1 MLSTCTKPIS
11 VMSCNR
17 SLLES
22 ALPGGEESP
31 CRARKIRLAASFET
45 LITMVAKVERLF
57 QDCNVLFLF
66 LVSLLLMTGYR
77 TGNEREDKSLEIRFD
92 AAGVA
97 FEGRQ
102 ALQPLSLTLIERRIG
117 VIGLN
122 GSGKTTF
129 ARLINGLNKPS
140 QGKVL
145 VNGLDT
151 VADAKAILQMVG
163 FIFQNPQNQIILP
176 IVRDDVAFGLK
187 RLGLGKTEIENRV
200 KAVLARLA
208 VSHLEERRAHELS
221 GGELQLAALAALL
234 VTEPQ
239 ILILDEPTNQLDL
252 KNRAIV
258 EKTMAALS
266 QSLIV
271 ITHDLPLLQG
281 FDRVLV
287 FHGGALVADAG
298 PEEAV
303 ARYLEVAAQ

>member
-1 MLSTCTKPIS
+1 
-11 VMSCNR
+11 
-17 SLLES
+17 
-22 ALPGGEESP
+22 
-31 CRARKIRLAASFET
+31 
-45 LITMVAKVERLF
+45 
-57 QDCNVLFLF
+57 
-66 LVSLLLMTGYR
+66 
-77 TGNEREDKSLEIRFD
+77 LEIRFD

-102 ALQPLSLTLIERRIG
+102 ALQPLSVTLTERRIG

-140 QGKVL
+140 AGKVS

-151 VADAKAILQMVG
+151 VSDAKAVLQTVG

-187 RLGLGKTEIENRV
+187 RLGIGRAETENRV
-200 KAVLARLA
+200 KAVLSRLGIP
-208 VSHLEERRAHELS
+208 HLEERRAHELS

-234 VTEPQ
+234 VTDPQ

-252 KNRAIV
+252 KNRTIV

-266 QSLIV
+266 QALVV
-271 ITHDLPLLQG
+271 ITHDLSLVAG

-287 FHGGALVADAG
+287 FHEGALVADAG

-303 ARYLEVAAQ
+303 AHYLEVASR

>member
-1 MLSTCTKPIS
+1 M
-11 VMSCNR
+11 
-17 SLLES
+17 
-22 ALPGGEESP
+22 
-31 CRARKIRLAASFET
+31 
-45 LITMVAKVERLF
+45 
-57 QDCNVLFLF
+57 
-66 LVSLLLMTGYR
+66 
-77 TGNEREDKSLEIRFD
+77 EIRFD
-92 AAGVA
+92 TAGVA

-102 ALQPLSLTLIERRIG
+102 ALQPVSLTLTERRIG

-129 ARLINGLNKPS
+129 ARLINGLTKPTR
-140 QGKVL
+140 GKVS

-151 VADAKAILQMVG
+151 VKDAKAVLQAVG

-176 IVRDDVAFGLK
+176 IIRDDVAFGLK
-187 RLGLGKTEIENRV
+187 RLGIGKTETETRV
-200 KAVLARLA
+200 KAVLARLGIA
-208 VSHLEERRAHELS
+208 HLEERRAHELS

-266 QSLIV
+266 QALVV
-271 ITHDLPLLQG
+271 ITHDLPLLSG

-287 FHGGALVADAG
+287 FHEGELVADAN

-303 ARYLEVAAQ
+303 ARYLEVASR

>member
-1 MLSTCTKPIS
+1 M
-11 VMSCNR
+11 
-17 SLLES
+17 
-22 ALPGGEESP
+22 
-31 CRARKIRLAASFET
+31 
-45 LITMVAKVERLF
+45 
-57 QDCNVLFLF
+57 
-66 LVSLLLMTGYR
+66 
-77 TGNEREDKSLEIRFD
+77 EIRFD

-102 ALQPLSLTLIERRIG
+102 ALQPLSLTLTERRIG

-140 QGKVL
+140 EGKVN

-151 VADAKAILQMVG
+151 VTDAKAVLQTVG

-187 RLGLGKTEIENRV
+187 RLGLDKTETEARV
-200 KAVLARLA
+200 KAVLARLGI
-208 VSHLEERRAHELS
+208 SHLEERRAHELS

-234 VTEPQ
+234 VTEPH

-252 KNRAIV
+252 KNRAVV
-258 EKTMAALS
+258 EKTMATLS

-271 ITHDLPLLQG
+271 ITHDLPLLEG
-281 FDRVLV
+281 FDRVLF
-287 FHGGALVADAG
+287 FHGGALIADAA

-303 ARYLEVAAQ
+303 TQYLAAVAR

>member
-1 MLSTCTKPIS
+1 M
-11 VMSCNR
+11 
-17 SLLES
+17 
-22 ALPGGEESP
+22 
-31 CRARKIRLAASFET
+31 
-45 LITMVAKVERLF
+45 
-57 QDCNVLFLF
+57 
-66 LVSLLLMTGYR
+66 
-77 TGNEREDKSLEIRFD
+77 EIRFD

-102 ALQPLSLTLIERRIG
+102 ALQPLSLTLTERRIG

-140 QGKVL
+140 EGKVA

-151 VADAKAILQMVG
+151 VTDAKAVLQTVG
-163 FIFQNPQNQIILP
+163 FIFQNPHNQIILP

-187 RLGLGKTEIENRV
+187 RLGLGRAETEARV
-200 KAVLARLA
+200 KAVLARLGI
-208 VSHLEERRAHELS
+208 SHLEERRAHELS
-221 GGELQLAALAALL
+221 GGELQLAALASLL
-234 VTEPQ
+234 VTEPH

-252 KNRAIV
+252 KNRAVV
-258 EKTMAALS
+258 EKTMATLS

-271 ITHDLPLLQG
+271 ITHDLPLLEG

-287 FHGGALVADAG
+287 FHGGALIADAA

-303 ARYLEVAAQ
+303 AQYLAAVAQ

>member
-1 MLSTCTKPIS
+1 M
-11 VMSCNR
+11 
-17 SLLES
+17 
-22 ALPGGEESP
+22 
-31 CRARKIRLAASFET
+31 
-45 LITMVAKVERLF
+45 
-57 QDCNVLFLF
+57 
-66 LVSLLLMTGYR
+66 
-77 TGNEREDKSLEIRFD
+77 EIRFN

-102 ALQPLSLTLIERRIG
+102 ALQPLSVTLTERRIG

-140 QGKVL
+140 EGKVA

-151 VADAKAILQMVG
+151 VTDAKAVLQAVG

-187 RLGLGKTEIENRV
+187 RLGLGRAETDARV
-200 KAVLARLA
+200 KAVLARLGIA
-208 VSHLEERRAHELS
+208 HLEERRAHELS

-252 KNRAIV
+252 KNRATV

-266 QSLIV
+266 QALVV
-271 ITHDLPLLQG
+271 ITHDLPLVAG

-287 FHGGALVADAG
+287 FHEGALVADAA

-303 ARYLEVAAQ
+303 AHYLEVASR